1 MINKESLVQRGS
13 ASDRQ
18 VWWFCLHGADRS
30 IIVRAVDARAEGA
43 EGGRLGLAA
52 RPGAVTAADVVA
64 GHVGLDISC
73 LDRVYLN
80 GYVAKLQTPGGV
92 IWFFHEHR
100 RKPIVSP
107 ALFEPIGEK
116 FRRHVRDWAQAAG
129 IPVIAF
135 KAGERKAD
143 VMAPYLQAAA
153 ASGRSQVAAVG
164 CAQEFQLVWT
174 ARRRDTDPAG
184 CPQFSFTKEQRRVS
198 VFYIYIFDEQMGP
211 GFIKICT
218 YFPYP
223 VKAWV
228 NGHEWA
234 KQQAR
239 KIGLSF
245 AGLSNGFAA
254 CEDPALL
261 QAICDRFGPGHVQ
274 AWFDRWMA
282 AIPLPLDAA
291 DRDAGFW
298 WELSMRQVETSRTLV
313 FDGDVHARAF
323 FEALLADNMDLGRPE
338 NVELLFRRG
347 QRAGRPTNPPPG
359 GGFKTKIDRYCDLVT
374 LNVFYKNSRV
384 KQYLKD
390 GVAMRV
396 ETVVN
401 SPKDLRCNRR
411 LANLPDL
418 QAKARAINARLLET
432 ETVGQGTALVSPV
445 IERITRP
452 TLTRDGRKAPALRFG
467 DLRVQALAGT
477 LAAMLLT
484 VTGITNRSLRAQMT
498 GLLHRPYS
506 MNQASYDLTR
516 LARNGL
522 IARVPGANR
531 YTLTRDGLLFAH
543 FYTKTYDHIL
553 RPLMAPDRPNAPPEL
568 AAAIHTLHRIAVSQI
583 AQARIPTA
591 A

>member
-1 MINKESLVQRGS
+1 MVERN
-13 ASDRQ
+13 
-18 VWWFCLHGADRS
+18 
-30 IIVRAVDARAEGA
+30 
-43 EGGRLGLAA
+43 GLAA
-52 RPGAVTAADVVA
+52 AGPAVVTAADVVA
-64 GHVGLDISC
+64 GHVTLDVSC

-92 IWFFHEHR
+92 VYFFRDHR
-100 RKPIVSP
+100 GKPIVSP

-116 FRRHVRDWAQAAG
+116 FRKDIRDWAQANG
-129 IPVIAF
+129 IPVIRF
-135 KAGERKAD
+135 TAGQRKAD
-143 VMAPYLQAAA
+143 VMAPYLDAAA
-153 ASGRSQVAAVG
+153 ASGRSQVVAVG

-174 ARRRDTDPAG
+174 ARKRDTDPAG

-198 VFYIYIFDEQMGP
+198 VFYIYIWDGTMGS

-234 KQQAR
+234 KRQALSAG
-239 KIGLSF
+239 IGF
-245 AGLSNGFAA
+245 TALSNGFAS
-254 CEDPALL
+254 CDDPGGL
-261 QAICDRFGPGHVQ
+261 QAICDRFGPGTVQ
-274 AWFDRWMA
+274 VWFERWMA
-282 AIPLPLDAA
+282 RLPLPLTST
-291 DRDAGFW
+291 DRDAGYW
-298 WELSMRQVETSRTLV
+298 WELSMRQTETSRTLV
-313 FDGDVHARAF
+313 FDDDVHARAF
-323 FEALLADNMDLGRPE
+323 FEALLCENMDLGRPE

-347 QRAGRPTNPPPG
+347 QRLGRPTLPPAG
-359 GGFKTKIDRYCDLVT
+359 GGFKTKIDRYCNLVT
-374 LNVFYKNSRV
+374 LNVFYRNSRL
-384 KQYLKD
+384 KQYLKN
-390 GVAMRV
+390 GVALRI

-401 SPKDLRCNRR
+401 DPRDLRCNRQ
-411 LANLPDL
+411 LQNLPEL

-452 TLTRDGRKAPALRFG
+452 TVTDGGRKAPALRFG
-467 DLRVQALAGT
+467 DLRVQALAGA
-477 LAAMLLT
+477 LAAMLFT
-484 VTGITNRSLRAQMT
+484 VTGITNKTLRGLMT

-506 MNQASYDLTR
+506 MNQASYDLSR

-522 IARVPGANR
+522 IQRVPCRNR

-543 FYTKTYDHIL
+543 FYTKVYDHVL

-568 AAAIHTLHRIAVSQI
+568 AAALATFDQLAADHIAR
-583 AQARIPTA
+583 ARVPTA

>member
-1 MINKESLVQRGS
+1 ME
-13 ASDRQ
+13 
-18 VWWFCLHGADRS
+18 HH
-30 IIVRAVDARAEGA
+30 E
-43 EGGRLGLAA
+43 LAA
-52 RPGAVTAADVVA
+52 AGQAVVTAAEMVA
-64 GHVGLDISC
+64 GHVTLDISC

-92 IWFFHEHR
+92 IYFFHHHR
-100 RKPIVSP
+100 GKPIVSP

-116 FRRHVRDWAQAAG
+116 FRKDIKDWAQANG
-129 IPVIAF
+129 IPLITF

-143 VMAPYLQAAA
+143 VMAPYLDAAA
-153 ASGRSQVAAVG
+153 ATGRSQVAAVG

-174 ARRRDTDPAG
+174 ARKRDTDPGA

-198 VFYIYIFDEQMGP
+198 VFYVYIWDSKMGS

-223 VKAWV
+223 VKAWC

-234 KQQAR
+234 KRQAIR
-239 KIGLSF
+239 AGLAF
-245 AGLSNGFAA
+245 TALSNGFAA
-254 CEDPALL
+254 CADPAAL
-261 QAICDRFGPGHVQ
+261 QVICDRFGPGTVQ
-274 AWFDRWMA
+274 VWFERWMA
-282 AIPLPLDAA
+282 KIPLPLDDA
-291 DRDAGFW
+291 DRDAGYW

-313 FDGDVHARAF
+313 FDEDCHARAF
-323 FEALLADNMDLGRPE
+323 FEALLCENMDLGRPE

-347 QRAGRPTNPPPG
+347 QRLGGYSRTPPG

-374 LNVFYKNSRV
+374 LNVFYKSSRL

-390 GVAMRV
+390 GVAMRI

-401 SPKDLRCNRR
+401 SPKDLLCNRM
-411 LANLPDL
+411 LANLPEL
-418 QAKARAINARLLET
+418 QAKARAINARLMET

-452 TLTRDGRKAPALRFG
+452 TVTGDGRKAPALRFG
-467 DLRVQALAGT
+467 DLRVQALAGAV
-477 LAAMLLT
+477 AAMLFT
-484 VTGITNRSLRAQMT
+484 VTGITNRSLRALMT

-506 MNQASYDLTR
+506 MNQASYDLAR

-522 IARVPGANR
+522 IARVPGRNR

-543 FYTKTYDHIL
+543 FYTKVYDHVL

-568 AAAIHTLHRIAVSQI
+568 TAALDTLDRLAAGHITT
-583 AQARIPTA
+583 ARVPTA